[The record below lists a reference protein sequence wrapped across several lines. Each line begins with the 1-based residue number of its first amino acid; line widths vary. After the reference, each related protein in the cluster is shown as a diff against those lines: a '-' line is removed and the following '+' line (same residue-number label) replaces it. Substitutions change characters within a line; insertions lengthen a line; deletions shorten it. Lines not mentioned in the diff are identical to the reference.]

1 MGVESRIISASVRID
16 SNTGIRTVEFV
27 SEGVPEW
34 PTALNP
40 EYTLFDDPTLAFRN
54 GPEAAK
60 LPLSYNY
67 SPARRRFAC
76 ASIMSED
83 GSALDLTQ
91 KKLLRTYAKNVEF
104 SFPGR
109 ASVYLD
115 TGPKLEPPT
124 TLSVPAKISIW
135 LLDEK
140 SAQSIEEP
148 YQVKEWATF
157 GATYV
162 PSATLV
168 GVSESAGARGYLSG
182 DSWVGINTEY
192 KGMEV
197 EGAVGWVQSTPTYDE
212 FVAAISEGRTISR
225 NIYPLLS
232 LADGTPLFLLT
243 ETFVKYTR

>member
-1 MGVESRIISASVRID
+1 
-16 SNTGIRTVEFV
+16 
-27 SEGVPEW
+27 
-34 PTALNP
+34 
-40 EYTLFDDPTLAFRN
+40 
-54 GPEAAK
+54 
-60 LPLSYNY
+60 
-67 SPARRRFAC
+67 
-76 ASIMSED
+76 MSED
-83 GSALDLTQ
+83 GSALDFT
-91 KKLLRTYAKNVEF
+91 KEKPLRTYAKNVEF

-109 ASVYLD
+109 ASVYLK

-124 TLSVPAKISIW
+124 TLSVPAKIFIW
-135 LLDEK
+135 LLDED
-140 SAQSIEEP
+140 SAQSIEAP

-182 DSWVGINTEY
+182 DSWAGTNTEY

-197 EGAVGWVQSTPTYDE
+197 ESVDGWVKSTPTYDE